1 MNRFTDKYILV
12 TGGTGGIGRATAE
25 RLVAEGAT
33 VLVTG
38 RNASKIAEI
47 EGIERMHAV
56 ANDAAEP
63 AGAEALVAAID
74 EHLGGRLDGI
84 FLNAGYG
91 GFAPVGEIA
100 AADFDR
106 MMNTNVR
113 GPLLQLNALAPKLA
127 DGGAIVFNTS
137 IVNEMKMPGSSVY
150 AATKG
155 ALRSAMNA
163 VSAEM
168 AARGIRVNAVS
179 PGPIETGFFDATG
192 MSEEQIAGFGEQ
204 ILSQVPL
211 GRFGDPSEIA
221 AAVAFLLSGDASFVH
236 SHELVVDGGMS

>member
-1 MNRFTDKYILV
+1 MNRFEGKSILV

-38 RNASKIAEI
+38 RDADKIAEL
-47 EGIERMHAV
+47 EARERMHAV
-56 ANDAAEP
+56 ANDASKPED
-63 AGAEALVAAID
+63 AEAIAKAVD
-74 EHLGGRLDGI
+74 EHLDGKLDGI

-91 GFAPVGEIA
+91 GFAPVGQISA
-100 AADFDR
+100 DDFDR

-113 GPLLQLNALAPKLA
+113 GPLLQLNVLA
-127 DGGAIVFNTS
+127 DKLGEGAAIVFNTS
-137 IVNEMKMPGSSVY
+137 IVNEMKMPGSAVY

-155 ALRSAMNA
+155 AARSAMNA

-168 AARGIRVNAVS
+168 AGRGIRVNAVS

-192 MSEEQIAGFGEQ
+192 LSKEEIDGFGEQ
-204 ILSQVPL
+204 IMAQVPL
-211 GRFGDPSEIA
+211 GRFGRAEEVA
-221 AAVAFLLSGDASFVH
+221 AAVAFLLSDDAGYVH
-236 SHELVVDGGMS
+236 AHELVVDGGMS